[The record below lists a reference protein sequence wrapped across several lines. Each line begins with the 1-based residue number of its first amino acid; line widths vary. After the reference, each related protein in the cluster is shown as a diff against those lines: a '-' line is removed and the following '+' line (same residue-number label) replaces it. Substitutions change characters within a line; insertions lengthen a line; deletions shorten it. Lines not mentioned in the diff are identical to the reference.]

1 MSDNPTSLNIDL
13 ENPTDNKRVIEIKAF
28 DDPSTSNV
36 NEGRTVASLEV
47 NLVPTDDLPQL
58 DVLDFERISVI
69 TENGSLK
76 VEPTL
81 ILPKVL
87 NDAQLDSLLKTP
99 YDNTDII
106 FDPDSRIKTIT
117 IEITTASS
125 NQQFNAI
132 AQTQDKLNAELNN
145 TNFIPSGEGTNKLIL
160 SLSDEEYLNQ
170 TLAQNQSQI
179 VEALRSIKYSN
190 ETEISN
196 LVSGYRDLKIEFEFE
211 TNNDQN
217 PFNKLTVFDSSQDQN
232 LPKLFIDSNFKN
244 VIMPKVLALQ
254 IKKLKTKLICLM
266 ILTLKEELYLK
277 KLQLKLKILLMGIF
291 CFRRVIKVLLEN

>member
-1 MSDNPTSLNIDL
+1 MTSSYNNKTGVLTFTNPSGQSSELKLTSFQDAINKTFYTSVNDNPTSLNIDL

-106 FDPDSRIKTIT
+106 FDPDSRIKT
-117 IEITTASS
+117 
-125 NQQFNAI
+125 
-132 AQTQDKLNAELNN
+132 
-145 TNFIPSGEGTNKLIL
+145 
-160 SLSDEEYLNQ
+160 
-170 TLAQNQSQI
+170 
-179 VEALRSIKYSN
+179 V
-190 ETEISN
+190 
-196 LVSGYRDLKIEFEFE
+196 
-211 TNNDQN
+211 
-217 PFNKLTVFDSSQDQN
+217 
-232 LPKLFIDSNFKN
+232 
-244 VIMPKVLALQ
+244 
-254 IKKLKTKLICLM
+254 
-266 ILTLKEELYLK
+266 
-277 KLQLKLKILLMGIF
+277 QLK
-291 CFRRVIKVLLEN
+291 